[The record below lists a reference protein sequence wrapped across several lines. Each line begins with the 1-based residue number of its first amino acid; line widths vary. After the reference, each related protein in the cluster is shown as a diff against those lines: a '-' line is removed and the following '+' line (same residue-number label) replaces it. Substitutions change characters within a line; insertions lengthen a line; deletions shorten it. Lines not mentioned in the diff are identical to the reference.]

1 MCAGIFSRILYTD
14 DDEYWKNGTTYN
26 YPNGRSIL
34 VTKRMGIATT
44 INIATKTGK
53 SIYYGIFVFVAV
65 LLIGMGGNCTS
76 LRGVERMV
84 RFFIDFKINRMKY
97 NPLVIE

>member
-1 MCAGIFSRILYTD
+1 MCAVIFSRILYTD

-53 SIYYGIFVFVAV
+53 SIYYGLFVFVAL

>member
-1 MCAGIFSRILYTD
+1 MFSRIIYTD

-26 YPNGRSIL
+26 YPNDRSIL

-53 SIYYGIFVFVAV
+53 SIYYGLFVFVAV

>member
-26 YPNGRSIL
+26 YPNDRSIMGA
-34 VTKRMGIATT
+34 KRMGIATT
-44 INIATKTGK
+44 INIGTKTGK
-53 SIYYGIFVFVAV
+53 SIYSGLFVFAAV
-65 LLIGMGGNCTS
+65 LLIGMCGNRTS
-76 LRGVERMV
+76 LGGVERVV

>member
-53 SIYYGIFVFVAV
+53 SIYYGLFVFVAL